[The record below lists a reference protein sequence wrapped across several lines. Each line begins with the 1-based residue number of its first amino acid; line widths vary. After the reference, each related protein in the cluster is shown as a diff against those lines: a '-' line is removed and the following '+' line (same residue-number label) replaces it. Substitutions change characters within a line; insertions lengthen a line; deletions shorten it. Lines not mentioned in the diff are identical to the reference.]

1 MPRTTTIGNVI
12 SRLRDTI
19 KATKQ
24 DAFVTNRF
32 IYNLVLKYG
41 HMMMRREDG
50 KNKLLSF
57 SSAIQS
63 LDAVELIEVD
73 KVEACCVG
81 VKSGCTIKR
90 TKERIP
96 LFMEGYYGPLVR
108 SITSVDGSEE
118 LQPTIPSSY
127 LQITN
132 SSTFKYNK
140 SKYFWYI
147 NEHLYFPDLEW
158 DFVRIE
164 GIFQD
169 DVAGFTCTKAD
180 DCISRYEQY
189 ISIPDYLL
197 AEVENLV
204 LKDLMVMIQV
214 PSDPTNDKQ
223 SPLRS

>member
-12 SRLRDTI
+12 SRIRDMI

-24 DAFVTNRF
+24 DSFITNRF
-32 IYNLVLKYG
+32 IYNLVLKHG

-73 KVEACCVG
+73 KIEACCVG
-81 VKSGCTIKR
+81 LKTGCTIKR
-90 TKERIP
+90 TKEKVP

-140 SKYFWYI
+140 SKYFWYL

-169 DVAGFTCTKAD
+169 DVAGFTCSKAD
-180 DCISRYEQY
+180 DCTSRLEQY
-189 ISIPDYLL
+189 LSIPDYLL
-197 AEVENLV
+197 SEVENLV
-204 LKDLMVMIQV
+204 MRDLTLMIQV
-214 PSDPTNDKQ
+214 PPDPTNDKQ
-223 SPLRS
+223 STLR